1 MISRN
6 RSQTPTNKLEQIKK
20 RLDAWRKTRKRR
32 GRIPDRLWKSAA
44 EVAEHYGLNKTA
56 KALHLDYNALKKRLK
71 TMPDGNESSPAF
83 IELISPPASSST
95 SECLI
100 ELEAPHGEK
109 MRIHLKGTA
118 LPDLAAMGNMFWRN
132 KQ

>member
-1 MISRN
+1 MSDQVVYVSNARIERVKG
-6 RSQTPTNKLEQIKK
+6 PL
-20 RLDAWRKTRKRR
+20 RR
-32 GRIPDRLWKSAA
+32 AYLPQVKEPVLFGVHS

-83 IELISPPASSST
+83 IELISPPASSSN